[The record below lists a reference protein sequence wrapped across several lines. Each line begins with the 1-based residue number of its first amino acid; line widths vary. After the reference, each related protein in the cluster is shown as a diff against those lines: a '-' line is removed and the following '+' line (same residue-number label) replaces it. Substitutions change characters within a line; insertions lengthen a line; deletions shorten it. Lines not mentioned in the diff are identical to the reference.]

1 MSTLPIDPGELDVA
15 FFWNQ
20 AFAAA
25 DANWRRLPSG
35 ERARTIVD
43 LLLKHKAR
51 VVLDLG
57 CAIGRL
63 SMLIAAQG
71 IEVYG
76 LDASEK
82 AIAFARAW
90 AQDEQMPNV
99 HFDVGLASNLLYPN
113 ETFDAVV
120 ANAVLDHMPLS
131 EAQKAVRE
139 IWAVLRPGG
148 LLFASFDGLGG
159 KEEMPYHIL
168 EDGTRLYVRG
178 MYRGL
183 IWRYYPDEEIRA
195 LLSRFRLE
203 DLHTESDGS
212 RVAIAFKE
220 TQVGEVPGTEGTA
233 AHRL

>member
-1 MSTLPIDPGELDVA
+1 MVPTLGIDPDELDVA

-35 ERARTIVD
+35 ERARAIVE
-43 LLLKHKAR
+43 LLLKHKAQ

-99 HFDVGLASNLLYPN
+99 HFDVGLASNLLYPDN
-113 ETFDAVV
+113 TFDAVV

-131 EAQKAVRE
+131 EARKAVRE
-139 IWAVLRPGG
+139 IRAVLRPGG
-148 LLFASFDGLGG
+148 LVFASFDGLEG
-159 KEEMPYHIL
+159 KEATPYHIL
-168 EDGTRLYVRG
+168 EDGTRLYVHG

-183 IWRYYPDEEIRA
+183 IWRYYPDEEIRTLFA
-195 LLSRFRLE
+195 AFRLE
-203 DLHTESDGS
+203 DFHTDPDGS
-212 RVAIAFKE
+212 RVVVAFKE
-220 TQVGEVPGTEGTA
+220 A
-233 AHRL
+233 

>member
-1 MSTLPIDPGELDVA
+1 MGIDFSELDVS

-25 DANWRRLPSG
+25 DANWRRLPTS
-35 ERARTIVD
+35 ERAQHIVQ
-43 LLLKHKAR
+43 LLRERGAQR
-51 VVLDLG
+51 VLDVG

-90 AQDEQMPNV
+90 AQDEQMPDI
-99 HFDVGLASNLLYPN
+99 HFDVGMASTLTYPDN
-113 ETFDAVV
+113 AFDAII

-139 IWAVLRPGG
+139 MYAVLRPGG
-148 LLFASFDGLGG
+148 LVLASFDGLTG
-159 KEEMPYHIL
+159 KETAAHQVL
-168 EDGTRLYVRG
+168 EDGTRLYTHG
-178 MYRGL
+178 MHRGL
-183 IWRYYPDEEIRA
+183 VWRYYSDADIRA
-195 LLSRFRLE
+195 LLGSFQIEGLRI
-203 DLHTESDGS
+203 DADGN
-212 RVAIAFKE
+212 RIVLAIKP
-220 TQVGEVPGTEGTA
+220 T
-233 AHRL
+233 

>member
-1 MSTLPIDPGELDVA
+1 MTIDFSDLDTT

-25 DANWRRLPSG
+25 DANWRRLPTS
-35 ERARTIVD
+35 ERAQHIIR
-43 LLLKHKAR
+43 LLHQHKAR
-51 VVLDLG
+51 RVLDLG

-90 AQDEQMPNV
+90 ARDEQMPNI
-99 HFDVGLASNLLYPN
+99 HFDVGMASTLTYPDSA
-113 ETFDAVV
+113 FDAVV

-139 IWAVLRPGG
+139 MHAVLRPGG
-148 LLFASFDGLGG
+148 LILASFDGMEG
-159 KEEMPYHIL
+159 KETSTYHTL
-168 EDGTRLYVRG
+168 ADGTRLYTHG
-178 MYRGL
+178 MHRGL
-183 IWRYYPDEEIRA
+183 VWRYYSDDDIRA
-195 LLSRFRLE
+195 LFGPFQI
-203 DLHTESDGS
+203 ESLQTDADGS
-212 RVAIAFKE
+212 RVIVVVK
-220 TQVGEVPGTEGTA
+220 
-233 AHRL
+233 

>member
-1 MSTLPIDPGELDVA
+1 MVIDYSELDVTY
-15 FFWNQ
+15 FWNR

-25 DANWRRLPSG
+25 DANWRRLPSSK
-35 ERARTIVD
+35 RTHAIVN
-43 LLLKHKAR
+43 LLLECKAQ

-82 AIAFARAW
+82 AIAFARSW

-99 HFDVGLASNLLYPN
+99 HFDVGLASNLTYPDN
-113 ETFDAVV
+113 TFDAVI

-139 IWAVLRPGG
+139 IRAVLKPAG
-148 LLFASFDGLGG
+148 LLFASFDDPQG
-159 KEEMPYHIL
+159 KETPPYHIL
-168 EDGTRLYVRG
+168 EDGTRLYTHG
-178 MYRGL
+178 MQRGL
-183 IWRYYPDEEIRA
+183 IWRPYTEEEMRA
-195 LLSRFRLE
+195 LFAALQVERLYTDE
-203 DLHTESDGS
+203 DGS
-212 RVAIAFKE
+212 RVVIATK
-220 TQVGEVPGTEGTA
+220 VNPA
-233 AHRL
+233 APPA